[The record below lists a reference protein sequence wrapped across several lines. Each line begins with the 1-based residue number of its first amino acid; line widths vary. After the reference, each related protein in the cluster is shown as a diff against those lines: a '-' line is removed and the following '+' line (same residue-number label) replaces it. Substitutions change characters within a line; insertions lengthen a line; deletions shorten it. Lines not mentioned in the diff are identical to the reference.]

1 MPIEVQIE
9 EDGTSK
15 GCAVMAEIEGL
26 LHTKVG

>member
-9 EDGTSK
+9 EDGKSK
-15 GCAVMAEIEGL
+15 GCAAMVQIEGL